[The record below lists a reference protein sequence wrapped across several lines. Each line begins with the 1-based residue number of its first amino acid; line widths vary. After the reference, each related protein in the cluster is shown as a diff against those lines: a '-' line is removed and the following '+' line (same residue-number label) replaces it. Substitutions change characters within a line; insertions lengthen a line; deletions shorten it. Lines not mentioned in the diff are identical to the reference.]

1 MPLLVEIEDL
11 LELLIQCNA
20 EYQSQLG
27 SGVELSRLDGTY
39 GISGHADHVG
49 ELLLRQSRFITDLF
63 EMIS

>member
-11 LELLIQCNA
+11 LELLIQCN
-20 EYQSQLG
+20 
-27 SGVELSRLDGTY
+27 GVELSRLDGTY